1 MPKYTSFPD
10 FLNQRQLED
19 QEGIIGSGRLT
30 FYRLVLRD
38 YSRGKRD
45 IKVVEGMQ
53 EVQRFL
59 IAITPRSS
67 PKSKKN
73 IMGFLNASEIA
84 RRACHIRSYAIEY
97 DFNYTKAAIERLEE
111 YKRKHKAS
119 LVTVSKILGGVTV
132 SSQEIEAVKEFLDN
146 LYRVFWDMVISLGYQ
161 AGRLGDD

>member
-19 QEGIIGSGRLT
+19 QDGIIGSGRLT

-59 IAITPRSS
+59 IVITPRSIV
-67 PKSKKN
+67 KAKKN
-73 IMGFLNASEIA
+73 IIGLLNAGEIA
-84 RRACHIRSYAIEY
+84 RRVCHIRSYDIRH
-97 DFNYTKAAIERLEE
+97 DFIYTKADIERLEE

-119 LVTVSKILGGVTV
+119 LVTVSKILGGVV
-132 SSQEIEAVKEFLDN
+132 ILPQEIEVVKEFLDD
-146 LYRVFWDMVISLGYQ
+146 LYGVFWDMGIGPQDV
-161 AGRLGDD
+161 

>member
-1 MPKYTSFPD
+1 MLKYTSFPD
-10 FLNQRQLED
+10 FLNQEQLKNQD
-19 QEGIIGSGRLT
+19 GIIGCGRLT

-38 YSRGKRD
+38 YSRGGRD

-84 RRACHIRSYAIEY
+84 RRACRIRGYS
-97 DFNYTKAAIERLEE
+97 FLYTKADIERLEE

-119 LVTVSKILGGVTV
+119 LVTVSKILGGVV
-132 SSQEIEAVKEFLDN
+132 ILPQEIEVVKEFLDD
-146 LYRVFWDMVISLGYQ
+146 LYGVFWDMGIGPQDV
-161 AGRLGDD
+161 